1 MVIKGDK
8 MGFLKKAV
16 RRIYD
21 DPVETKLTKK
31 VSEKLDENLQ
41 KQIEKSN
48 EKLELKVNEVAEKY
62 DIRQGID
69 VTVITPVIEIITKNT
84 SSDLMKT
91 MATFSWG
98 VAGYAMTSGKKTV
111 EQNKKIKTKI
121 KVVPKGI
128 VFDKASNEGKDIR
141 IPWDNIVKTSR
152 DKAKYFNLHL
162 IENQELKIWVK
173 PISGDKNASNA
184 LAEYLARV
192 INENATGVEEEGWN

>member
-1 MVIKGDK
+1 MQEKTDK
-8 MGFLKKAV
+8 
-16 RRIYD
+16 
-21 DPVETKLTKK
+21 E
-31 VSEKLDENLQ
+31 
-41 KQIEKSN
+41 IEKAN
-48 EKLELKVNEVAEKY
+48 EKLELNVKAASEKY

-69 VTVITPVIEIITKNT
+69 VIVITPETEIITKNT

-111 EQNKKIKTKI
+111 EQNKKIETLL

-128 VFDKASNEGKDIR
+128 VFDKASSDGKDIR
-141 IPWDNIVKTSR
+141 IPWDNIVKTSWNKR
-152 DKAKYFNLHL
+152 LYFNIHL
-162 IENQELKIWVK
+162 IENQEFEIWVNPFK
-173 PISGDKNASNA
+173 KGNDEANG

>member
-1 MVIKGDK
+1 
-8 MGFLKKAV
+8 MGFLKKALKWGAEHP
-16 RRIYD
+16 ID
-21 DPVETKLTKK
+21 NKLTRKMQ
-31 VSEKLDENLQ
+31 EKTDKE
-41 KQIEKSN
+41 IEKAN
-48 EKLELKVNEVAEKY
+48 EKLELNVKAASEKY

-69 VTVITPVIEIITKNT
+69 VTVITPETEIITKNT

-111 EQNKKIKTKI
+111 EQNKKIETLL

-128 VFDKASNEGKDIR
+128 VFDKASSDGKDIR

-152 DKAKYFNLHL
+152 NKRLYFNIHL
-162 IENQELKIWVK
+162 IENQEFEIWVNPFK
-173 PISGDKNASNA
+173 KGNDEANA

-192 INENATGVEEEGWN
+192 INENATGVEEEGWS